1 MDLQPYFSAGRYTWQ
16 RLRAKRRCLVC
27 ACTVHRSQCADGMCP
42 DCDLEM
48 QPRIGGYCPACGQI
62 FSLAEVE
69 PYLCAVCRHNA
80 PVWNCFGFLGPY
92 AGTLREMILDFK
104 FHARF
109 ERRKILQALLN
120 RAYSHHF
127 QGVCP
132 DLIVPVP
139 LHTARLRE
147 RGFNQSLEVARGL
160 SRRLKSPLSIDAL
173 IRTRRTKAQSGLERK
188 ERVKNVRGA
197 FVADSKMLKGR
208 HVLLV
213 DDVSTTGMT
222 LTECTRTLRRAGA
235 TQVDALVLA
244 VAAG

>member
-1 MDLQPYFSAGRYTWQ
+1 
-16 RLRAKRRCLVC
+16 
-27 ACTVHRSQCADGMCP
+27 
-42 DCDLEM
+42 
-48 QPRIGGYCPACGQI
+48 
-62 FSLAEVE
+62 
-69 PYLCAVCRHNA
+69 
-80 PVWNCFGFLGPY
+80 
-92 AGTLREMILDFK
+92 MILDFK

-132 DLIVPVP
+132 DLIVAVP

-147 RGFNQSLEVARGL
+147 RGFNQSLELARGL
-160 SRRLKSPLSIDAL
+160 SRRLKSPISIDAL

-197 FVADSKMLKGR
+197 FVADSNALEGR

-235 TQVDALVLA
+235 TQVDVLVLA
-244 VAAG
+244 VAEG